1 MAASQADE
9 TQLAQLLAQLRD
21 RVGQRV
27 TGWRPGARVLGV
39 SPLTGGTSSL
49 TFLVE
54 LAGVAAVETPV
65 VLKVAPPGLAPLRNR
80 DVLRQARLQRAVQ
93 GAVHRAVHPIG
104 RPLAPD
110 VLFSDQGDPPDV
122 PPFMA
127 MNLIAG
133 ECVEPVLSEQAV
145 RPAPA
150 VVRARFLDAVR
161 VLAQLHAIV
170 PAEVGLADEPAVGLA
185 EEVDRWTR
193 AFATLPR
200 EMAGDYQRAAKALR
214 ASMPAALPPAVNH
227 GDYRLGNTLCEGDR
241 VNAVID
247 WEIWSVG
254 DPRVDLSWLTYF
266 TDDAGHP
273 AVAPGTVAGT
283 PAGRELVR
291 AYQDA
296 TGGPVPELGWF
307 DALTRYKEAATTGL
321 LLKRALKLGRPVKES
336 MARMQPELPRLVR
349 QAIRMVSG

>member
-9 TQLAQLLAQLRD
+9 TLLAQLRD

-27 TGWRPGARVLGV
+27 TGWRPGARVSDV
-39 SPLTGGTSSL
+39 SPLTGGASSL

-54 LAGVAAVETPV
+54 LDGVAAGETPV

-80 DVLRQARLQRAVQ
+80 DVLRQARLQHAVQ
-93 GAVHRAVHPIG
+93 GNP

-110 VLFSDQGDPPDV
+110 VLFSDPGDPPDV

-127 MNLIAG
+127 MNLVAG
-133 ECVEPVLSEQAV
+133 ECVEPVLCDPAQ
-145 RPAPA
+145 RPAPGL
-150 VVRARFLDAVR
+150 VRARFLDAVQ

-170 PAEVGLADEPAVGLA
+170 PAEVGLAGEPAVGLA
-185 EEVDRWTR
+185 DEVDRWTR
-193 AFATLPR
+193 AFATLPP
-200 EMAGDYQRAAKALR
+200 EMAGDYERAAQALT
-214 ASMPAALPPAVNH
+214 ATMPAPLPPVFNH
-227 GDYRLGNTLCEGDR
+227 GDFRLGNTLCAGDR

-283 PAGRELVR
+283 PPGREVVR
-291 AYQDA
+291 AYEDA
-296 TGGPVPELGWF
+296 IGRPVPELGWF

-336 MARMQPELPRLVR
+336 MARMQPELPRLV
-349 QAIRMVSG
+349 QEAIRIVSG

>member
-9 TQLAQLLAQLRD
+9 TLLAQLRD

-27 TGWRPGARVLGV
+27 TDWRSGARVLGI

-54 LAGVAAVETPV
+54 LDGVAAGETPV

-80 DVLRQARLQRAVQ
+80 DVLRQARLQQAVQ
-93 GAVHRAVHPIG
+93 GGR

-110 VLFSDQGDPPDV
+110 VLFTDQGEPPEV

-127 MNLIAG
+127 MNLVAG
-133 ECVEPVLSEQAV
+133 ECVEPVLSEEAE

-150 VVRARFLDAVR
+150 VVRARFFDAVR
-161 VLAQLHAIV
+161 VLAQLHEIV
-170 PAEVGLADEPAVGLA
+170 PAEAGLGDEPVVALADEI
-185 EEVDRWTR
+185 DRWTH
-193 AFATLPR
+193 AFTTLPR
-200 EMAGDYQRAAKALR
+200 EMAGDYERAAKALR
-214 ASMPAALPPAVNH
+214 ASMPAPLRPAVNH
-227 GDYRLGNTLCEGDR
+227 GDYRLGNTLCEGMR

-254 DPRVDLSWLTYF
+254 DPRVDLSWMTYF

-273 AVAPGTVAGT
+273 AVAPGTIAGT
-283 PAGRELVR
+283 PARSEVVR
-291 AYQDA
+291 AYEEA
-296 TGGPVPELGWF
+296 LGRPVPELGWF
-307 DALTRYKEAATTGL
+307 DALTRYKEAAATGL
-321 LLKRALKLGRPVKES
+321 LLKRAQKLGRPVKES
-336 MARMQPELPRLVR
+336 MTRMDLPRLV
-349 QAIRMVSG
+349 QEAIRIVSG

>member
-9 TQLAQLLAQLRD
+9 TLLAQLRD

-27 TGWRPGARVLGV
+27 TGWRPGARVSGLT
-39 SPLTGGTSSL
+39 PLTGGASSL

-54 LAGVAAVETPV
+54 LAGVAAGESPV

-93 GAVHRAVHPIG
+93 GTR

-110 VLFSDQGDPPDV
+110 VLFTDPGDPPDV
-122 PPFMA
+122 PPFLA
-127 MNLIAG
+127 MNLVAG
-133 ECVEPVLSEQAV
+133 ECVEPVLSEAAY
-145 RPAPA
+145 RPAPG
-150 VVRARFLDAVR
+150 VVRARFFDAVR
-161 VLAQLHAIV
+161 VLAQLHGIV

-185 EEVDRWTR
+185 DEVDRWTR
-193 AFATLPR
+193 AFATLPP
-200 EMAGDYQRAAKALR
+200 EMAGDYERAAKALR
-214 ASMPAALPPAVNH
+214 ATMPAPLPPAVTH
-227 GDYRLGNTLCEGDR
+227 GDFRLGNTLCEGDR

-266 TDDAGHP
+266 TDGAGHP
-273 AVAPGTVAGT
+273 AVAPGTGAGT
-283 PAGRELVR
+283 PAGREVVR
-291 AYQDA
+291 AYEDA
-296 TGGPVPELGWF
+296 TGRPVPDLGWF

-321 LLKRALKLGRPVKES
+321 LLKRAVKLGRPVKGP
-336 MARMQPELPRLVR
+336 MARMQPELPRLV
-349 QAIRMVSG
+349 QEAIRMVSG

>member
-9 TQLAQLLAQLRD
+9 IMLGQLHD

-27 TGWRPGARVLGV
+27 TDWRPGARVRGV

-49 TFLVE
+49 TFIVD

-80 DVLRQARLQRAVQ
+80 DVLRQARLQQTIQ
-93 GAVHRAVHPIG
+93 GTP

-110 VLFSDQGDPPDV
+110 VLFSDPGEPPEV

-127 MNLIAG
+127 MNLVAG
-133 ECVEPVLSEQAV
+133 ECVEPVLCDDAE
-145 RPAPA
+145 RPAP
-150 VVRARFLDAVR
+150 VQVRARFFDAVR
-161 VLAQLHAIV
+161 VLAQLHALV
-170 PAEVGLADEPAVGLA
+170 PAEVGLGDEPVVGLA
-185 EEVDRWTR
+185 DEVDRWTR
-193 AFATLPR
+193 AFTTLPP
-200 EMAGDYQRAAKALR
+200 EMAGDYERAAKALR
-214 ASMPAALPPAVNH
+214 ATMPAPLPPAFNH
-227 GDYRLGNTLCEGDR
+227 GDFRLGNTLCEGDR

-283 PAGRELVR
+283 PAGREVVR
-291 AYQDA
+291 AYEDA
-296 TGGPVPELGWF
+296 IGRPVPELGWF

-336 MARMQPELPRLVR
+336 MARMQPELPRLV
-349 QAIRMVSG
+349 QEAIRIVSG

>member
-9 TQLAQLLAQLRD
+9 KLLAQLRD
-21 RVGQRV
+21 RVSARV
-27 TGWRPGARVLGV
+27 TQWRPGARVSGLA
-39 SPLTGGTSSL
+39 PLTGGTSSL
-49 TFLVE
+49 TFLVD
-54 LAGVAAVETPV
+54 LAGVPASETPV

-93 GAVHRAVHPIG
+93 GSP

-110 VLFSDQGDPPDV
+110 VLFSDPGEPPEV

-127 MNLIAG
+127 MNMVPG
-133 ECVEPVLSEQAV
+133 ECVEPVLCDPAV
-145 RPAPA
+145 RPSPDQ
-150 VVRARFLDAVR
+150 VRARFFDAVQILS
-161 VLAQLHAIV
+161 VLHQIS
-170 PAEVGLADEPAVGLA
+170 PAEVGLGDEPVVDLA

-193 AFATLPR
+193 AFGTLPP

-214 ASMPAALPPAVNH
+214 ASMPAALPAAVNH
-227 GDYRLGNTLCEGDR
+227 GDYRLGNTLCAGDR

-247 WEIWSVG
+247 WEIWSLG
-254 DPRVDLSWLTYF
+254 DPRIDLAWMTYF

-283 PAGRELVR
+283 PAGHEVVA
-291 AYQDA
+291 AYEAALGQ
-296 TGGPVPELGWF
+296 PVAELGWF

-321 LLKRALKLGRPVKES
+321 LLKRSLKLGRPLKES
-336 MARMQPELPRLVR
+336 MARMQPALPRLV
-349 QAIRMVSG
+349 QEAIQMVSG

>member
-9 TQLAQLLAQLRD
+9 RLLAQLRD
-21 RVGQRV
+21 RGVQRV
-27 TGWRPGARVLGV
+27 TDWRPGARVLGV

-54 LAGVAAVETPV
+54 LDGVAAAETPV
-65 VLKVAPPGLAPLRNR
+65 VLKVAPPGLAPVRNR

-93 GAVHRAVHPIG
+93 GSR

-110 VLFSDQGDPPDV
+110 VLFTDPGEPPDV

-127 MNLIAG
+127 MNMVAG
-133 ECVEPVLSEQAV
+133 ECVEPVLCEDAA

-150 VVRARFLDAVR
+150 VVRARFFDAVQ
-161 VLAQLHAIV
+161 VLAQLHGIV
-170 PAEVGLADEPAVGLA
+170 PAEVGLAGEPAVGLA
-185 EEVDRWTR
+185 DEVDRWTR

-200 EMAGDYQRAAKALR
+200 EMAGDYERAAKALL
-214 ASMPAALPPAVNH
+214 ASMPAPLPPAVNH
-227 GDYRLGNTLCEGDR
+227 GDFRLGNTLCDGDR

-283 PAGRELVR
+283 PAGRELVQ
-291 AYQDA
+291 AYADSA
-296 TGGPVPELGWF
+296 GRPVPELGWF

-336 MARMQPELPRLVR
+336 MARMDLPRLV
-349 QAIRMVSG
+349 QEAIRIVSG

>member
-9 TQLAQLLAQLRD
+9 TLLAQLRD

-27 TGWRPGARVLGV
+27 TGWRPGARVGGV
-39 SPLTGGTSSL
+39 SPLTGGASSL

-54 LAGVAAVETPV
+54 LDGVAAGETPV

-93 GAVHRAVHPIG
+93 GTR

-110 VLFSDQGDPPDV
+110 VLFADPGDPPDV

-127 MNLIAG
+127 MNLVAG
-133 ECVEPVLSEQAV
+133 ECVEPVLSEAAA

-150 VVRARFLDAVR
+150 VVRARFFDAVE
-161 VLAQLHAIV
+161 VLAQLHGIV
-170 PAEVGLADEPAVGLA
+170 PAEAGLAGEPVVGLAD
-185 EEVDRWTR
+185 EVDRWTR

-200 EMAGDYQRAAKALR
+200 EMAGDYERAAKALR
-214 ASMPAALPPAVNH
+214 ATMPAPLPPAVTH
-227 GDYRLGNTLCEGDR
+227 GDFRLGNTLCDGDR

-283 PAGRELVR
+283 PAGREVVR
-291 AYQDA
+291 AYEA
-296 TGGPVPELGWF
+296 ALGRPVPDLGWF

-321 LLKRALKLGRPVKES
+321 LLKRAVKLGRPVQGS
-336 MARMQPELPRLVR
+336 MARMLPELPRVV
-349 QAIRMVSG
+349 QEAIRMVSG

>member
-9 TQLAQLLAQLRD
+9 TLLAQLRD

-27 TGWRPGARVLGV
+27 TGWRPGARVSGL
-39 SPLTGGTSSL
+39 SPLTGGASSL

-54 LAGVAAVETPV
+54 LAGVAAGETPV

-93 GAVHRAVHPIG
+93 GTR

-110 VLFSDQGDPPDV
+110 VLFTDPGDPPDV
-122 PPFMA
+122 PPFLA
-127 MNLIAG
+127 MNLVAG
-133 ECVEPVLSEQAV
+133 ECVEPVLSEAAD
-145 RPAPA
+145 RPAPG
-150 VVRARFLDAVR
+150 VVRARFFDAVR
-161 VLAQLHAIV
+161 VLAQLHGIV

-185 EEVDRWTR
+185 DEVDRWTR
-193 AFATLPR
+193 AFATLPP
-200 EMAGDYQRAAKALR
+200 EMAGDYERAAKALR
-214 ASMPAALPPAVNH
+214 ATMPAPLPPAVTH
-227 GDYRLGNTLCEGDR
+227 GDFRLGNTLCEGDR

-266 TDDAGHP
+266 TDGAGHP

-283 PAGRELVR
+283 PAGREVVR
-291 AYQDA
+291 AYEDA
-296 TGGPVPELGWF
+296 TGRPVPDLGWF

-321 LLKRALKLGRPVKES
+321 LLKRAVKLGRPVKGP
-336 MARMQPELPRLVR
+336 MARMQPELPRLV
-349 QAIRMVSG
+349 QEAIRMVSG